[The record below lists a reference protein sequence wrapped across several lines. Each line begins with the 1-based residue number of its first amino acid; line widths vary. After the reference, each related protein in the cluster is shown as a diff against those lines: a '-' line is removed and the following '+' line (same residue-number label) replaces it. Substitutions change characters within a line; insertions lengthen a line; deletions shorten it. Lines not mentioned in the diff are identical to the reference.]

1 MLSSTAGNIYW
12 MGRYIERATNTARM
26 LEATNRMWL
35 MAGGSR
41 EWQSLAMAFGLDENF
56 EKKYPDRAVGDF
68 VTFMG
73 VDSSNPSSIAASIQA
88 ARYNARAERN
98 NLTVSV
104 WEYLNEASIQLRSKL
119 DKPLTGSAIQD
130 FLDWTKRQMIL
141 VAGACETTL
150 LRDEAYHFLS
160 LGTYIERADNTA
172 RILDSKYHI
181 LLPQGEKVGGGVD
194 YYQWTEILNCINALR
209 TYRRV
214 YSSAVLPWR
223 VAELMILRSD
233 LPRSLHFCLTQIMDN
248 LDALAQIYGTRHE
261 CHRLC
266 GVLASGLR
274 YGKVDD
280 IFKRGLHEFLVEF
293 IDKNNDLGVE
303 ITRNYLINP

>member
-1 MLSSTAGNIYW
+1 
-12 MGRYIERATNTARM
+12 
-26 LEATNRMWL
+26 
-35 MAGGSR
+35 MAITVSGGSI
-41 EWQSLAMAFGLDENF
+41 G
-56 EKKYPDRAVGDF
+56 
-68 VTFMG
+68 
-73 VDSSNPSSIAASIQA
+73 
-88 ARYNARAERN
+88 
-98 NLTVSV
+98 
-104 WEYLNEASIQLRSKL
+104 
-119 DKPLTGSAIQD
+119 
-130 FLDWTKRQMIL
+130 
-141 VAGACETTL
+141 
-150 LRDEAYHFLS
+150 
-160 LGTYIERADNTA
+160 
-172 RILDSKYHI
+172 
-181 LLPQGEKVGGGVD
+181 
-194 YYQWTEILNCINALR
+194 
-209 TYRRV
+209 RV